1 MSLFEREF
9 RDCLG
14 RFATGVALITV
25 MDEGSARAMTINS
38 FASVSLDPPLILW
51 SLAKDSHRYD
61 RFLSAQNFAVN
72 ILAADQADLSAAC
85 ARNDDLH
92 ANGGQ
97 WTLADNGAPL
107 LKDAIARFECRRHA
121 VMPGGD
127 HEIILGEVL
136 NVDRPRDAEALVFV
150 RSGYKQI

>member
-1 MSLFEREF
+1 LSLFEREF

-14 RFATGVALITV
+14 RFPTGVALITV
-25 MDEGSARAMTINS
+25 MQGASARAMTINS

-51 SLAKDSHRYD
+51 SLAKDSHRYE
-61 RFLSAQNFAVN
+61 RFLNAEAFAVN

-85 ARNDDLH
+85 ARNDDLE
-92 ANGGQ
+92 AAGGR
-97 WTLADNGAPL
+97 WTPAGNGAPL
-107 LKDAIARFECRRHA
+107 LEGAIARFECRRHA
-121 VMPGGD
+121 VVPGGD

>member
-14 RFATGVALITV
+14 RFPTGVALITV

-38 FASVSLDPPLILW
+38 FSSVSLDPPLILW

-61 RFLSAQNFAVN
+61 RFLNARDFAVN
-72 ILAADQADLSAAC
+72 ILAADQADLSTAC
-85 ARNDDLH
+85 SRSDDLE
-92 ANGGQ
+92 ANGGR
-97 WTLADNGAPL
+97 WTPAENGAPL
-107 LKDAIARFECRRHA
+107 LENAIARFECRRHQVFA
-121 VMPGGD
+121 GGD

-136 NVDRPRDAEALVFV
+136 NADRPRDAEALVFV
-150 RSGYKQI
+150 RSGYSKI

>member
-14 RFATGVALITV
+14 RFPTGVALITI

-38 FASVSLDPPLILW
+38 FSSVSLDPPLILW

-61 RFLSAQNFAVN
+61 RFLGAVNFAVN

-85 ARNDDLH
+85 ARNDDLE
-92 ANGGQ
+92 ASGGQ
-97 WTLADNGAPL
+97 WTPAGNGAPML
-107 LKDAIARFECRRHA
+107 TDAIARFECRRHA

-127 HEIILGEVL
+127 HEIIVGEVL
-136 NVDRPRDAEALVFV
+136 NADRPRDADALVFV
-150 RSGYKQI
+150 RSGYAQI

>member
-14 RFATGVALITV
+14 RFPTGVALITV

-61 RFLSAQNFAVN
+61 RFLNAENFAVN

-92 ANGGQ
+92 ASGGQ

-107 LKDAIARFECRRHA
+107 LSDAIARFECRRHA

-136 NVDRPRDAEALVFV
+136 SADRPRNAEALVFV

>member
-14 RFATGVALITV
+14 RFPTGVALITLV
-25 MDEGSARAMTINS
+25 EGGSARAMTINS

-51 SLAKDSHRYD
+51 SLAKDSHRYE
-61 RFLSAQNFAVN
+61 RFLNAENFAVN

-85 ARNDDLH
+85 ARHDDLE
-92 ANGGQ
+92 ANGGR
-97 WTLADNGAPL
+97 WTPASNGAPL
-107 LKDAIARFECRRHA
+107 VEGAIARFECRRHA

-150 RSGYKQI
+150 RSGYARI